1 MHVTIALLRIT
12 LVGIFIL
19 KSHIKVIINERR
31 RIMMRSEGNEVKHFE
46 NNRIKMDYSFS
57 IFCII

>member
-31 RIMMRSEGNEVKHFE
+31 IMMRSEGNEVKHFE
-46 NNRIKMDYSFS
+46 NDRIKMDYSFS

>member
-19 KSHIKVIINERR
+19 KSHIKVIINERKKD
-31 RIMMRSEGNEVKHFE
+31 NDEVRGE
-46 NNRIKMDYSFS
+46 
-57 IFCII
+57 